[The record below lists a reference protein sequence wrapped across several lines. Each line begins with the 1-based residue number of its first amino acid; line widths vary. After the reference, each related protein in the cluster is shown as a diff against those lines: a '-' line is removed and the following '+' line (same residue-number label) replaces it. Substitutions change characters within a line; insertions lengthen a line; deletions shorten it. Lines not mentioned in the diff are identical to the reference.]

1 MTKITE
7 SQRVE
12 KLNNLSPALNS
23 GGKKCYRPILFYK
36 YFNTERKNMITMRM
50 PSTDTAHISWEK
62 IFQKWI
68 GNNM

>member
-12 KLNNLSPALNS
+12 KLNNLSPALTVVVKSVIDQYCSTN
-23 GGKKCYRPILFYK
+23 ILI
-36 YFNTERKNMITMRM
+36 ERKNMITMWM

>member
-12 KLNNLSPALNS
+12 KLNNLSPALTVVVKSVIDQYCSTN
-23 GGKKCYRPILFYK
+23 ILI
-36 YFNTERKNMITMRM
+36 ERKNMITMRM

>member
-7 SQRVE
+7 LQRVE
-12 KLNNLSPALNS
+12 KLNNLSPALTVVVKSVIDQYCSTN
-23 GGKKCYRPILFYK
+23 ILI
-36 YFNTERKNMITMRM
+36 ERKNMITMRM

>member
-12 KLNNLSPALNS
+12 KLNNLSPALTVVVKSVIDQYCSTN
-23 GGKKCYRPILFYK
+23 IL
-36 YFNTERKNMITMRM
+36 TERKNMITMRM